1 MHACV
6 CIQMCT
12 LCSGFFSPPHAN
24 SMPINMQTHTYTR
37 TTGNPFINSIHDA
50 ENLETPSTTTR
61 YIIPHLN
68 ELYIT
73 HTNLTA
79 ISSFDFDG
87 YFALQHLHLM
97 KNRIQRI
104 ASYAFKKLH
113 NLLTLDI
120 SVNELER
127 LPRECMH
134 GLVQLRRLNLST
146 NRLRVLDEFTIEL
159 AYLESLDISN
169 NQLERIDRNT
179 LQNLHELRELRM
191 AGNRIATVNID
202 SIRFL
207 KSLTVLDLRA
217 NEFQQIPLDVL
228 NFLETH
234 LQTLQLDRKCNLI
247 LFPGLALGQH
257 IQFANFLH

>member
-1 MHACV
+1 
-6 CIQMCT
+6 
-12 LCSGFFSPPHAN
+12 
-24 SMPINMQTHTYTR
+24 
-37 TTGNPFINSIHDA
+37 
-50 ENLETPSTTTR
+50 
-61 YIIPHLN
+61 
-68 ELYIT
+68 
-73 HTNLTA
+73 
-79 ISSFDFDG
+79 
-87 YFALQHLHLM
+87 M

-234 LQTLQLDRKCNLI
+234 LQTLQLDRKLT
-247 LFPGLALGQH
+247 LYP
-257 IQFANFLH
+257 